1 MSEAYVM
8 RSAAVAA
15 TAPASEGLVGYLRS
29 VTCAPPYS
37 VERFHAVFLCARRTY
52 LGDASV
58 GYGNRATLSL
68 RMRDLFTK
76 ALELQARA
84 LIIAHNHPSGIC
96 RPSDKDICATR
107 RLTEIAGALD
117 IEVLDH
123 LIITQ
128 SSVYSMRAGGH
139 L

>member
-1 MSEAYVM
+1 MNTTFAKHSPDAVQNA
-8 RSAAVAA
+8 SAGA
-15 TAPASEGLVGYLRS
+15 GMVGYLRS
-29 VTCAPPYS
+29 VTCTPPQS
-37 VERFHAVFLCARRTY
+37 VERFHAIFLGSGRAY

-68 RMRDLFTK
+68 RMRDLFAK
-76 ALELQARA
+76 ALELQADA
-84 LIIAHNHPSGIC
+84 LILAHNHPSGIC
-96 RPSDKDICATR
+96 RPSKEDIGATK
-107 RLTEIAGALD
+107 RLIAIANALD